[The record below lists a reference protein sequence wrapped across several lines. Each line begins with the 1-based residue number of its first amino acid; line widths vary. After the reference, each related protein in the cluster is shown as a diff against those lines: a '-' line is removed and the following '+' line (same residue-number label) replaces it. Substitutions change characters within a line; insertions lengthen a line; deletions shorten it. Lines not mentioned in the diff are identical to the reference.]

1 MPLLRSFLYDLL
13 IGARL
18 RKLKNF
24 EAAEC
29 PPPIARRPRTEVR
42 LISNALFFSEEL
54 KTELA
59 RICLVRRTAFILAL
73 DSPGRTKSMLSRY
86 IFHDLDSSLAIDKI
100 QTRPVSQAAFRSI
113 R

>member
-1 MPLLRSFLYDLL
+1 ML
-13 IGARL
+13 IGARPW
-18 RKLKNF
+18 KLKNF

-29 PPPIARRPRTEVR
+29 PPPIAQRPRTEAR
-42 LISNALFFSEEL
+42 FIFKRSALLGRMEN
-54 KTELA
+54 
-59 RICLVRRTAFILAL
+59 RICLVRWTAFILAL